1 MCATTSDLI
10 ANASNGANKWAVIAG
25 VDFAAEIVDVDIHDI
40 GHGVKIEFPH
50 LLDDRGARN
59 GLAFMA
65 HEEFEEGEFLGA
77 EIDGMAPA
85 LDDMGNTID
94 F

>member
-1 MCATTSDLI
+1 LI
-10 ANASNGANKWAVIAG
+10 ANATNRANKRAVIAG
-25 VDFAAEIVDVDIHDI
+25 VDFAAEIVDVDIDDI

-59 GLAFMA
+59 GLALMA
-65 HEEFEEGEFLGA
+65 HEEFEEGELLGA
-77 EIDGMAPA
+77 EIDRMAPA
-85 LDDMGNTID
+85 LDDVGNTID